1 MNVALAGSREFI
13 AGVGGI
19 GVALSILAGGC
30 KPQGSGAG
38 GAAPGGGAGTGGAPL
53 MQVVAVPAVRQP
65 VHETLASVGSF
76 TANEQVEIKSDSE
89 GFVESIAF
97 TEGQEVAKGTLLVT
111 LDESKLRAGLEEAES
126 SLKLSR
132 QTFERAKEL
141 LEARLI
147 SQQEYDQASSR
158 LGADEAGVSLR
169 RRQLRD
175 AMVVAPFKGV
185 VGARQVSPGQLVNR
199 AMTLTWLVDLD
210 PVKVEFNVPERFLG
224 QVQVGQTIEVAVAAW
239 PERKFRGKVFFV
251 APFVDPV
258 TRTVLMK
265 AAVPN
270 TERLLKPGMFA
281 NLDLTLQVR
290 SDAVVIPEAALS
302 QILDGNR
309 AMVMVVEADDTVA
322 VRPVK
327 VGMRLPGLIEVV
339 EGLKGAER
347 VVVQGL
353 QKIAPGMKVHLAPAG
368 EDAAAPG
375 KPSGGTPPGDPRP
388 ADGGKKPA

>member
-1 MNVALAGSREFI
+1 MKVALERSRAWSVTVGAIGI
-13 AGVGGI
+13 AWVVGT
-19 GVALSILAGGC
+19 AGC
-30 KPQGSGAG
+30 KPTGGGGATG
-38 GAAPGGGAGTGGAPL
+38 GAAGAPV
-53 MQVVAVPAVRQP
+53 MQVVVETVGRRP
-65 VHETLASVGSF
+65 VHETLALVGSF
-76 TANEQVEIKSDSE
+76 TANEQVEIKSESE
-89 GFVESIAF
+89 GFVESIGF
-97 TEGQEVAKGTLLVT
+97 TEGQEVSKGTLLVT
-111 LDESKLRAGLEEAES
+111 LDESKLKAGLEEAES

-141 LEARLI
+141 LEAKLI

-158 LGADEAGVSLR
+158 LGADEATVSLR

-199 AMTLTWLVDLD
+199 ATTLTWLVDLD

-224 QVQVGQTIEVAVAAW
+224 QVKEGQTIEVGVAAY
-239 PERKFRGKVFFV
+239 PEQKFRGKVFFV

-265 AAVPN
+265 AEVPN
-270 TERLLKPGMFA
+270 ADRKLKPGMFA

-290 SDAVVIPEAALS
+290 ADAVVISEAALS

-309 AMVMVVEADDTVA
+309 ATVMLVGPEEVVAP
-322 VRPVK
+322 RPVK
-327 VGMRLPGLIEVV
+327 VGMRLPGAIEIA
-339 EGLKGAER
+339 EGLSGGER

-353 QKIAPGMKVHLAPAG
+353 QKIAPGMKVRVAPAG
-368 EDAAAPG
+368 PAPETGAPENSTAPAAKAG
-375 KPSGGTPPGDPRP
+375 EGE
-388 ADGGKKPA
+388 KKPA